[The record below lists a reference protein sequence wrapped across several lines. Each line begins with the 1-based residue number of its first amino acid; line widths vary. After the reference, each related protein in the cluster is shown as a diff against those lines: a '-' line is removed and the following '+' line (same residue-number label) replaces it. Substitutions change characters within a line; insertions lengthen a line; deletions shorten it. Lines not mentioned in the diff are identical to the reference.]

1 MEKTPAQ
8 YSLEIHRRLNNAE
21 MRLLQTQ
28 NQLTMA
34 ERQRDVYRDSLDDA
48 YERIKLLEEMIAQ
61 RDADLR
67 QTYEILKKNDRAH
80 SAYLRTMENK

>member
-8 YSLEIHRRLNNAE
+8 YSLEFHRRLNNVE

-28 NQLTMA
+28 NELTMA
-34 ERQRDVYRDSLDDA
+34 QRQRDVYRDSLKDA
-48 YERIKLLEEMIAQ
+48 YERIKLLEEMIAL

-67 QTYEILKKNDRAH
+67 ETLDILKKNDRAH
-80 SAYLRTMENK
+80 AAYLRTMENK

>member
-8 YSLEIHRRLNNAE
+8 YSLEFHRRLNNVE

-28 NQLTMA
+28 NELTMA
-34 ERQRDVYRDSLDDA
+34 QRQRDVYRDSLKDA
-48 YERIKLLEEMIAQ
+48 YERIKLLEEMIAL

-67 QTYEILKKNDRAH
+67 ETLDILKKNDRAH

>member
-1 MEKTPAQ
+1 MEKSPAQ
-8 YSLEIHRRLNNAE
+8 YSLEFHRRLNNVE

-28 NQLTMA
+28 NALTMA
-34 ERQRDVYRDSLDDA
+34 ERQRDVYRDSLNDA
-48 YERIKLLEEMIAQ
+48 YERIKLLEEMIAL

-67 QTYEILKKNDRAH
+67 ETLNILKRNDRAH

>member
-1 MEKTPAQ
+1 MEKTAAQ
-8 YSLEIHRRLNNAE
+8 YSLEFHRRLNNAE

-28 NQLTMA
+28 NELTMA
-34 ERQRDVYRDSLDDA
+34 QRQRDVYRDSLNDA
-48 YERIKLLEEMIAQ
+48 YERIKILEEMIAL

-67 QTYEILKKNDRAH
+67 ETRDILRRNDRAH

>member
-8 YSLEIHRRLNNAE
+8 YSLEFHRRLNNVE

-28 NQLTMA
+28 NELTMA
-34 ERQRDVYRDSLDDA
+34 QRQRDVYRDSLKDA
-48 YERIKLLEEMIAQ
+48 YERIKILEEMIAL

-67 QTYEILKKNDRAH
+67 ETLDILKKNDRAH
-80 SAYLRTMENK
+80 AAYLRTMENK